1 MVQLEE
7 GFAGRL
13 GHNITQICLEI
24 LTGKGAQPEHRE
36 ACLSTQNITQTRR
49 PLNNIQAQLHNIVS
63 KKKTTFLTAL

>member
-1 MVQLEE
+1 MELVE

-24 LTGKGAQPEHRE
+24 SEGKGAQPEHRE
-36 ACLSTQNITQTRR
+36 ACLSIQNITQTRR

-63 KKKTTFLTAL
+63 EKKKIACAF